1 MGGPVALI
9 PLSAPAR
16 RCGTP
21 PGVTEFAAVVLAGGQ
36 ARRFG
41 GADKVALEVE
51 GSSLLQRTLSA
62 VTVADPVVVVGQ
74 QRPVASSVRWTWE
87 DPPGSGPL
95 AGLRAGLAELSGQGR
110 FAAVLAA
117 DHPYL
122 SAATVARLLRAAE
135 ESEAAGAVLTDSAG
149 ERQWLVGVWR
159 VERLRAAMPERVE
172 NVSLRDVL
180 GPLEPVTVPASGA
193 EASDV
198 DTPEDWERLRG

>member
-1 MGGPVALI
+1 M
-9 PLSAPAR
+9 
-16 RCGTP
+16 
-21 PGVTEFAAVVLAGGQ
+21 TEFAAVVLAGGQ

-62 VTVADPVVVVGQ
+62 VAVADPVVVVGQ
-74 QRPVASSVRWTWE
+74 QRPVASSVLWTWE

-95 AGLRAGLAELSGQGR
+95 AGLRAGLAELAGQGR

-135 ESEAAGAVLTDSAG
+135 ESEAAGAVLVDAEGT
-149 ERQWLVGVWR
+149 RQWLVGVWR
-159 VERLRAAMPERVE
+159 VERLRAAVPDGAQDR
-172 NVSLRDVL
+172 SLREVL
-180 GPLEPVTVPASGA
+180 GPLDPVTVPAWGD

>member
-1 MGGPVALI
+1 M
-9 PLSAPAR
+9 
-16 RCGTP
+16 
-21 PGVTEFAAVVLAGGQ
+21 TEFAAVVLAGGQ

-41 GADKVALEVE
+41 GADKVELKVE

-62 VTVADPVVVVGQ
+62 VTVADPVVVVGP
-74 QRPVASSVRWTWE
+74 QRPVESSVRWTRE

-95 AGLRAGLAELSGQGR
+95 AGVRAGLAELPEQVR

-135 ESEAAGAVLTDSAG
+135 ESEAAGALLVDVGGAV
-149 ERQWLVGVWR
+149 QWLVGVWR
-159 VERLRAAMPERVE
+159 VERLRAAMPPDVE
-172 NVSLRDVL
+172 DVSLRGVL
-180 GPLEPVTVPASGA
+180 GPLEPVTVAASGA

-198 DTPEDWERLRG
+198 DTPEDWERLRGRP